1 MRHSFLIVGLVG
13 ALVGCAEAP
22 ASRLQVSAVPV
33 ATQCATVMGSQLGAL
48 PLEVEVA
55 GHTVRFTEWTMAD
68 EAASDF
74 IGFAASVPGSVQFTV
89 RAGERTFSG
98 TGSRWLHP
106 AGFAGPRV
114 RGIDA
119 VTFCTST
126 PAVSPVIAAR

>member
-1 MRHSFLIVGLVG
+1 MRHSFLIIGLVG
-13 ALVGCAEAP
+13 VLTGCAESP
-22 ASRLQVSAVPV
+22 ASKLEVSAVPV
-33 ATQCATVMGSQLGAL
+33 AAQCATVTGAQLGAL

-74 IGFAASVPGSVQFTV
+74 IGFAASVPGGVQFTV

-126 PAVSPVIAAR
+126 PAVSPIIAAR